1 MYAYTY
7 PLFLVTHSLIHKLTQ
22 ARMHNYVMLEP
33 QGMVAREVGIRKAL
47 VVSSTAGYDRECVKK
62 LMYFLQGG
70 GIQILNFT
78 IPSAVSIPEVLTEG
92 SDLLQRTSIIF
103 THKQRVT
110 HKFHQLQVR
119 VVTV

>member
-1 MYAYTY
+1 MNRRLLSTSRSSNVLQ
-7 PLFLVTHSLIHKLTQ
+7 PFEKWISKNFPSLRLRFGRGSIESAGL
-22 ARMHNYVMLEP
+22 
-33 QGMVAREVGIRKAL
+33 VAREAGIRKAL
-47 VVSSTAGYDRECVKK
+47 VVSSTQGYDRECVKK

-110 HKFHQLQVR
+110 L
-119 VVTV
+119 

>member
-1 MYAYTY
+1 MHTY
-7 PLFLVTHSLIHKLTQ
+7 VT
-22 ARMHNYVMLEP
+22 LEP
-33 QGMVAREVGIRKAL
+33 QAGIRKAL

-92 SDLLQRTSIIF
+92 SDLLQRM
-103 THKQRVT
+103 
-110 HKFHQLQVR
+110 
-119 VVTV
+119 